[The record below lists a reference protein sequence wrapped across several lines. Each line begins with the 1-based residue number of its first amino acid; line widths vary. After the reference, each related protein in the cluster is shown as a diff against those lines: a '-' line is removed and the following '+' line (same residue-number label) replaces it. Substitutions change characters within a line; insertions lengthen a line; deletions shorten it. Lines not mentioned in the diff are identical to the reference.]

1 MSQLNLI
8 KIYNMDFCRPN
19 MQHTWWNNLMIESQS
34 PSEETEMQNQK
45 RNLEIQ
51 DFLS

>member
-1 MSQLNLI
+1 
-8 KIYNMDFCRPN
+8 

-45 RNLEIQ
+45 RNLEIP
-51 DFLS
+51 DFLRREYEL